1 MVTLKE
7 GRQSSA
13 AFFINFPLPDTLFP
27 ANQTTFSIQIIM
39 ARTKFPAL
47 RESDYWSE
55 VINDK
60 AIFNGFYLGYAFE
73 LTYSFA
79 SKKWEKEKH
88 QLPEEVLKLL
98 KWELHNYELWLPD
111 EEPPPDL

>member
-1 MVTLKE
+1 V
-7 GRQSSA
+7 
-13 AFFINFPLPDTLFP
+13 PLFLLTFLYRTLFFLRIV
-27 ANQTTFSIQIIM
+27 TTFSIQIIM

-47 RESDYWSE
+47 REGDYWSE

-88 QLPEEVLKLL
+88 QSPDEVLKLL

-111 EEPPPDL
+111 EEPPPAL